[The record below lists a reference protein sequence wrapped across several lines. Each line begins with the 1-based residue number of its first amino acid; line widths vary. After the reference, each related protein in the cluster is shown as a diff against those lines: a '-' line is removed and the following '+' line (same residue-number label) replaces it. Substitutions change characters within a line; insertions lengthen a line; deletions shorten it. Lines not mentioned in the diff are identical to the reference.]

1 MPKQKELASEKVYF
15 ELNSFVARKKLQ
27 RARQQLIPINKLFEQ
42 LLIQA
47 DLDYYKSRLENE
59 IPM

>member
-1 MPKQKELASEKVYF
+1 MPKQKEMKPEKVYF
-15 ELNSFVARKKLQ
+15 EFCSFAARKKLK

-47 DLDYYKSRLENE
+47 DLDYYKSQLEDKF
-59 IPM
+59 PV